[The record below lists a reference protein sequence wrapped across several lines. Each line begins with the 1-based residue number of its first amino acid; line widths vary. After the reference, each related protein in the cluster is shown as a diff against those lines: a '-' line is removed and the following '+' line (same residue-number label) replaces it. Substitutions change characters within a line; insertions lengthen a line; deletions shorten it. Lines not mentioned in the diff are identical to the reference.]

1 MGIASKARQKTGKRH
16 VAKVRRKTRSTSIAL
31 EKEFIALAR
40 TTEKYIGPKRNLELL
55 KRAVR
60 VRAWQT
66 HMEAARVDCV
76 RRGIGAV
83 KYLNPDNRHAQLP
96 GCPLTMKD
104 KSRLAANLKSGNTPR
119 RGEHMQHLTDAEVD
133 RIAAE
138 MTKSANEERSLEGAV
153 EVVAG
158 TIANCPNG
166 PAGRTFTRAVDRIDK
181 QFHAVYDK
189 RKVVYMKAK

>member
-1 MGIASKARQKTGKRH
+1 MGIASKARQRTGKRH
-16 VAKVRRKTRSTSIAL
+16 VARVEKNTRSAKDVEL
-31 EKEFIALAR
+31 IALAKKGKHNGTMR
-40 TTEKYIGPKRNLELL
+40 KLDLKKRG
-55 KRAVR
+55 AR
-60 VRAWQT
+60 VREWQV
-66 HMEAARVDCV
+66 HMEAAREDCV

-83 KYLNPDNRHAQLP
+83 KYLSPANRHAQLP